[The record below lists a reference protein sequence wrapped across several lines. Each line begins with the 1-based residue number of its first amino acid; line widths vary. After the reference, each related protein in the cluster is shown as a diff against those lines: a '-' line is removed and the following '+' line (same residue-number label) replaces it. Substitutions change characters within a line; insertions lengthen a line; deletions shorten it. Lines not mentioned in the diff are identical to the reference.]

1 MCRHRRV
8 RSLRTRRS
16 LLMSPGILNIVG
28 LEIRLLFLLRL
39 QLQEAALF
47 SAASKTLWNI
57 CPECRLLLHFCARQ
71 TRKLKALPYA
81 HLRLVYLQTSVW
93 HTIWAQ
99 VDAKRR
105 QMKKRTGYKPQGRET
120 AGQQEAGQSAGSVA
134 STLSLLERGWTP
146 AHPPPPPPSFPPPS
160 SGIRYGGM
168 SKRH

>member
-1 MCRHRRV
+1 
-8 RSLRTRRS
+8 
-16 LLMSPGILNIVG
+16 MSHGILNIVG
-28 LEIRLLFLLRL
+28 FDFFRLLFLHRL
-39 QLQEAALF
+39 QLREAALF

-57 CPECRLLLHFCARQ
+57 CPECRLLIHFCARQ
-71 TRKLKALPYA
+71 TRRLKALPYA
-81 HLRLVYLQTSVW
+81 HLRLVCLHTSTW
-93 HTIWAQ
+93 NTIWDQ

-105 QMKKRTGYKPQGRET
+105 QE